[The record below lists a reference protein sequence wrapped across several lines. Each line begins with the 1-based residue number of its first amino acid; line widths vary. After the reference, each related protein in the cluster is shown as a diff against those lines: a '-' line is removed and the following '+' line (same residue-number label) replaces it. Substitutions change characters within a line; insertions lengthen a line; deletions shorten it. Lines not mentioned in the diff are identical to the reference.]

1 MLCIEIVNLKKFC
14 MSLDSFEK
22 IGQPKLYF
30 RADERAQMCARTQR
44 DHRSDPTFKLLSR
57 EVTMP
62 YKLT

>member
-1 MLCIEIVNLKKFC
+1 